1 MEHTSSKDIYETPG
15 CCVTVSE
22 YPLSKE
28 VLVEIC
34 FLTNT
39 PTAECFANVYELIT
53 KELKLPKD
61 HCVSIVYPK
70 NRPSIVE
77 RPNSYNLYR
86 SKDTWRKIECS
97 PQKD

>member
-1 MEHTSSKDIYETPG
+1 MEHTYSKDVYETPG

-28 VLVEIC
+28 VLVDIY

-39 PTAECFANVYELIT
+39 PTAVCFANVYELIT
-53 KELKLPKD
+53 KELKLPED

-70 NRPSIVE
+70 NRP
-77 RPNSYNLYR
+77 NFADGSYNFYR
-86 SKDTWRKIECS
+86 SKDTWRKIELS